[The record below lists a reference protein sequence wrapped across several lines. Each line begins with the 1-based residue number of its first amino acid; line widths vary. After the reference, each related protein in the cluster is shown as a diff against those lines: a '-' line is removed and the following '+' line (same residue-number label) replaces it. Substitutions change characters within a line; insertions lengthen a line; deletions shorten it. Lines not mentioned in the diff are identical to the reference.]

1 MKVLCKHCENLCKKF
16 GKIDCD
22 DYKKTSADDLE
33 KQRNALLLS
42 QDTPELLKEI
52 QKKILYFEYGIII

>member
-16 GKIDCD
+16 GRIDCD

-33 KQRNALLLS
+33 KEYRNLMQTDKVKA
-42 QDTPELLKEI
+42 QEI
-52 QKKILYFEYGIII
+52 KKKLDYFYYGIK

>member
-16 GKIDCD
+16 GRIDCD

-33 KQRNALLLS
+33 KQRNELLVS
-42 QDTPELLKEI
+42 GKNPELLKEI
-52 QKKILYFEYGIII
+52 KKKLDYFYYGIK